1 MSFGCR
7 DESASAVRHASSASA
22 RATPGGRSACTTV
35 RCAGTGHRPEG
46 DAAGDV
52 PPPAF
57 ELFGTSRCDPRAVGT
72 VPAHMSRFA
81 GDAAARGDGAPKVS
95 VVVPV
100 FDPGP

>member
-1 MSFGCR
+1 MRAPPPCVMPPPRALGQLQVG
-7 DESASAVRHASSASA
+7 DLLA
-22 RATPGGRSACTTV
+22 R
-35 RCAGTGHRPEG
+35 RCAARELDIDQKATLLATFNRR
-46 DAAGDV
+46 AC
-52 PPPAF
+52 
-57 ELFGTSRCDPRAVGT
+57 ELFGTSMCDPRAVGT